1 MDKKWSFGLVCF
13 RVMLL
18 CILNVCSGGFNF
30 FVHSLKFSSR
40 VTKCFVSPAELMCST
55 DPHPPTL
62 KFRNKNGSNKT
73 RLFLVYLSFQISPKS
88 NDAICDFRFWFPL
101 DFVNQHFS
109 NWKMHLKKNWVLLKI
124 DCDFSVTP
132 IFVFIQ
138 RLILSL
144 ELERKLPSS
153 AKPNYLS
160 QIIGQKLP
168 NLDTFASLTSLKL
181 ITWASITVLK
191 W

>member
-1 MDKKWSFGLVCF
+1 MCF

-88 NDAICDFRFWFPL
+88 NDAICDFRFWCPL
-101 DFVNQHFS
+101 NFVNQNYFKNTFEKKIEFS
-109 NWKMHLKKNWVLLKI
+109 NVIFQLHPFL
-124 DCDFSVTP
+124 FS
-132 IFVFIQ
+132 F
-138 RLILSL
+138 
-144 ELERKLPSS
+144 
-153 AKPNYLS
+153 N
-160 QIIGQKLP
+160 
-168 NLDTFASLTSLKL
+168 ASYCF
-181 ITWASITVLK
+181 
-191 W
+191 

>member
-1 MDKKWSFGLVCF
+1 MDKKLSFGRVCF

-73 RLFLVYLSFQISPKS
+73 RLFLVYLSLKS
-88 NDAICDFRFWFPL
+88 LPNPMMQFVTL
-101 DFVNQHFS
+101 DFVIQPLQIKKNLKKIEFS
-109 NWKMHLKKNWVLLKI
+109 NVIFQLHPFL
-124 DCDFSVTP
+124 FS
-132 IFVFIQ
+132 FNA
-138 RLILSL
+138 LYCL
-144 ELERKLPSS
+144 
-153 AKPNYLS
+153 
-160 QIIGQKLP
+160 
-168 NLDTFASLTSLKL
+168 
-181 ITWASITVLK
+181 
-191 W
+191 

>member
-1 MDKKWSFGLVCF
+1 MCF

-73 RLFLVYLSFQISPKS
+73 RLFLVYHSLKS
-88 NDAICDFRFWFPL
+88 LQNSMMQFDDLRFWCPL
-101 DFVNQHFS
+101 NFVIQYLQIKKNLKKIEFS
-109 NWKMHLKKNWVLLKI
+109 NVIFQLHPFL
-124 DCDFSVTP
+124 FSFNT
-132 IFVFIQ
+132 
-138 RLILSL
+138 LYCL
-144 ELERKLPSS
+144 
-153 AKPNYLS
+153 
-160 QIIGQKLP
+160 
-168 NLDTFASLTSLKL
+168 
-181 ITWASITVLK
+181 
-191 W
+191 

>member
-1 MDKKWSFGLVCF
+1 MDKKLSFGRMCF

-88 NDAICDFRFWFPL
+88 NDAICDFRFWCPL
-101 DFVNQHFS
+101 NFVIQHLQIKK
-109 NWKMHLKKNWVLLKI
+109 NLKK
-124 DCDFSVTP
+124 
-132 IFVFIQ
+132 
-138 RLILSL
+138 LSFL
-144 ELERKLPSS
+144 M
-153 AKPNYLS
+153 
-160 QIIGQKLP
+160 
-168 NLDTFASLTSLKL
+168 
-181 ITWASITVLK
+181 
-191 W
+191 

>member
-1 MDKKWSFGLVCF
+1 MDKKLSFGRVCF

-73 RLFLVYLSFQISPKS
+73 RLFLVYLFQISPKF
-88 NDAICDFRFWFPL
+88 NDAICDFRFWFSL
-101 DFVNQHFS
+101 NFVNQHLQIKKNLKKIEFS
-109 NWKMHLKKNWVLLKI
+109 NVIFQLHPFL
-124 DCDFSVTP
+124 FS
-132 IFVFIQ
+132 FNA
-138 RLILSL
+138 LYCL
-144 ELERKLPSS
+144 
-153 AKPNYLS
+153 
-160 QIIGQKLP
+160 
-168 NLDTFASLTSLKL
+168 
-181 ITWASITVLK
+181 
-191 W
+191 

>member
-1 MDKKWSFGLVCF
+1 MDKKLSFGRVCF

-73 RLFLVYLSFQISPKS
+73 RLFLVYLSLKS
-88 NDAICDFRFWFPL
+88 RKFNDALWIWDLGATKQDYFWSIWASKSLQNPMMQFVTL
-101 DFVNQHFS
+101 DFGAH
-109 NWKMHLKKNWVLLKI
+109 W
-124 DCDFSVTP
+124 
-132 IFVFIQ
+132 
-138 RLILSL
+138 IL
-144 ELERKLPSS
+144 
-153 AKPNYLS
+153 
-160 QIIGQKLP
+160 
-168 NLDTFASLTSLKL
+168 
-181 ITWASITVLK
+181 
-191 W
+191 

>member
-1 MDKKWSFGLVCF
+1 MDKKLSCGRVCF

-88 NDAICDFRFWFPL
+88 NDAICDFRFWCPL
-101 DFVNQHFS
+101 NFVIQHLQIKKNLKKIEFS
-109 NWKMHLKKNWVLLKI
+109 NVIFQLHPFL
-124 DCDFSVTP
+124 FS
-132 IFVFIQ
+132 FNA
-138 RLILSL
+138 LYCL
-144 ELERKLPSS
+144 
-153 AKPNYLS
+153 
-160 QIIGQKLP
+160 
-168 NLDTFASLTSLKL
+168 
-181 ITWASITVLK
+181 
-191 W
+191 

>member
-1 MDKKWSFGLVCF
+1 MDKKLSFGRVCF
-13 RVMLL
+13 RLMLVCL
-18 CILNVCSGGFNF
+18 LNVCSGGFNF

-73 RLFLVYLSFQISPKS
+73 RLFLVYHSLKSLQNSMMQFVTLGLVLIEFCKSTFANQKEFEKKLSF
-88 NDAICDFRFWFPL
+88 L
-101 DFVNQHFS
+101 
-109 NWKMHLKKNWVLLKI
+109 M
-124 DCDFSVTP
+124 CDFSVTP

-144 ELERKLPSS
+144 ELERKL
-153 AKPNYLS
+153 LS
-160 QIIGQKLP
+160 KTKL
-168 NLDTFASLTSLKL
+168 S
-181 ITWASITVLK
+181 
-191 W
+191 

>member
-1 MDKKWSFGLVCF
+1 MSENWILTKLFILTLFEFLRQNLEFWNWIKNKIHFFVEVEFMDKKLSFGRVCF

-88 NDAICDFRFWFPL
+88 NDAICDFRFWCPL
-101 DFVNQHFS
+101 NFVNQNYFK
-109 NWKMHLKKNWVLLKI
+109 NTFEKKNWV
-124 DCDFSVTP
+124 F
-132 IFVFIQ
+132 
-138 RLILSL
+138 
-144 ELERKLPSS
+144 
-153 AKPNYLS
+153 
-160 QIIGQKLP
+160 
-168 NLDTFASLTSLKL
+168 
-181 ITWASITVLK
+181 
-191 W
+191 